1 MKSFTAIKCS
11 LIAVVALVLACF
23 AGSARADITVSTE
36 AQLAALGNTNITE
49 NVNIVGKTYD
59 MSSFS
64 GWKPIKSLAQN
75 CTINGNGAVIEG
87 LNLGAV
93 VSSNYCGFVGQNRG
107 TIESLSIRTS
117 ANVTVPQNM
126 GGIAAENLASGTI
139 DNCIVY
145 ADSPNSVVIT
155 VGSNTKAGGIAGLN
169 KGTISNCMVKNLQF
183 VCSGVGEV
191 GGIVGNNGGGDYD
204 GAIES
209 CYAYNVTIQNTNGGP
224 GGRYGFIVGYNEC
237 GTINIAN
244 ADGCSLSSDDSYI
257 GGVTSYVDYDSVISN
272 CWIKNCSVALAQNG
286 SGMMGGLFGYV
297 YDAGATSITSCYFG
311 GGSASL
317 TNNGTGIAGGLVGSF
332 CTESFY
338 RAALTN
344 CFYETDAAPGIT
356 DMVGAY
362 AGGDDSNLANCD
374 GVTTSTMKGSGWA
387 ADNLG
392 SGWIPESDGYP
403 VYSDGNI
410 RLVSISRPSKNN
422 VSLNRNHFRLTVG
435 DLNDMGYVSAD
446 KVIAVSDFQLVDLLQ
461 DGTSVTLDYPT
472 VNGTRITSSIVA
484 EDYATLDLS
493 AKVTN
498 KTADALQAKYD
509 EYLAIYNRG
518 RRMYTVSSL
527 ATLKTALDAAN
538 AALTDHYI
546 NITKTEADPLA
557 AAIET
562 ASLDVMMCTLSFDAV
577 DGVVNVNSGAA
588 VNQYIAEKNTTVTL
602 NAIPMS
608 GYEFVCWKDSA
619 GNLLGDDTSLEYTVF
634 STTTITA
641 EFRPNSRYTFTY
653 QDNYGKTYKI
663 QPVADYSDVSYPA
676 AVGAYLRTGYKVKSW
691 DNDYP
696 GGDLPSSGSV
706 TGNVVFTAT
715 LGHDTADTFTVKYKP
730 NAGAEWVEG
739 TYKPGR
745 VFRATAD
752 ETYGGNAFSY
762 WKDQNGN
769 TVTYE
774 RELSVTVYAAMEF
787 TPYYE
792 GAQSGVTV
800 ANLQSAVANSST
812 GKIAFTG
819 QVVFGDDFASEVY
832 HRVLLLKSSS
842 AVSSLDF
849 NTSGVIVGKSS
860 GYSAQTNTYIINKK
874 NVAAGDTWYGRAFIV
889 YYDTNNE
896 MQIAFSDIKSATL

>member
-1 MKSFTAIKCS
+1 MKRVF
-11 LIAVVALVLACF
+11 ALRYALLAAAALMLACL
-23 AGSARADITVSTE
+23 SAAYADITVSTE
-36 AQLAALGNTNITE
+36 AELAALGNTAVTQ
-49 NVNIVGKTYD
+49 NVNIVGKVYD
-59 MSSFS
+59 MSSIS
-64 GWKPIKSLAQN
+64 GWIPIKSLASG

-87 LNLGAV
+87 LNLAAT
-93 VSSNYCGFVGQNRG
+93 VSSNYCGFVGQNSG
-107 TIESLSIRTS
+107 TIANLSIRTS
-117 ANVTVPQNM
+117 ANVNPPQNM
-126 GGIAAENLASGTI
+126 GGIAAENLSSGTI
-139 DNCIVY
+139 DNCIVF
-145 ADSPNSVVIT
+145 ADSPGAVIIAI
-155 VGSNTKAGGIAGLN
+155 SDNKRAGGIAGHN
-169 KGTISNCMVKNLQF
+169 KGAISNCMVKNLMF
-183 VCSGVGEV
+183 DCSGKGYV
-191 GGIVGNNGGGDYD
+191 GGIAGYND
-204 GAIES
+204 GFQASIQS
-209 CYAYNVTIQNTNGGP
+209 CYAYNVTIQNANGGLT
-224 GGRYGFIVGYNEC
+224 GRYGLIAGYNEA
-237 GTINIAN
+237 GAINIAN
-244 ADGCSLSSDDSYI
+244 ADGCTLSTDKSYA
-257 GGVTSYVDYDSVISN
+257 GGVVGYVDEDSVISN
-272 CWIKNCSVALAQNG
+272 CWVKNCVLSLTN
-286 SGMMGGLFGYV
+286 SGRIGGLFGYV
-297 YDAGATSITSCYFG
+297 YDSGATSITSCYFG
-311 GGSASL
+311 GGTASL
-317 TNNGTGIAGGLVGSF
+317 TKTGSGEAGGLTGILWA
-332 CTESFY
+332 ESTWDTPL
-338 RAALTN
+338 RN
-344 CFYETDAAPGIT
+344 CFYETNMTSGVD
-356 DMVGAY
+356 DMVGY
-362 AGGDDSNLANCD
+362 YEEGDASSLANCA
-374 GVTTSTMKGSGWA
+374 GVTTSAMKSSGWA
-387 ADNLG
+387 SSNLG
-392 SGWIPESDGYP
+392 SDWSQASDQYP
-403 VYSDGNI
+403 VYTDGNI
-410 RLVSISRPSKNN
+410 SLVSISRPTRDG
-422 VSLNRNHFRLTVG
+422 VSLIRNNFRLSVG
-435 DLNDMGYVSAD
+435 DLNDIGYVSAD
-446 KVIAVSDFQLVDLLQ
+446 TVISVSDFQLTDLLQ
-461 DGTSVTLDYPT
+461 DGTSLTLDYPL
-472 VNGTRITSSIVA
+472 VNGARMTSSVRA
-484 EDYATLDLS
+484 GDFATLDLS

-498 KTADALQAKYD
+498 NTADALQAKYD

-538 AALTDHYI
+538 AALSDHYI

-588 VNQYIAEKNTTVTL
+588 VNQYIAEKNTTVEL

-619 GNLLGDDTSLEYTVF
+619 GNLLGENTSLEYTVF

-663 QPVADYSDVSYPA
+663 QPVSDYSEVSYPA
-676 AVGAYLRTGYKVKSW
+676 AEGAYLRTGYVVESW
-691 DNDYP
+691 DNDYS
-696 GGDLPSSGSV
+696 GELPSSGAV

-739 TYKPGR
+739 TYKLGR
-745 VFRATAD
+745 VFKATAD

-800 ANLQSAVANSST
+800 SNLQSAIANSET

-832 HRVLLLKSSS
+832 HGVLLLKSSS

-896 MQIAFSDIKSATL
+896 MQIAFSDIKSATM